1 MDGVPSHWQPLSQQ
15 KGADVCGCSCRCTLF
30 GVRLFV
36 CSASVCLSVM
46 TDSTENATPPK
57 STESRNSKS
66 VAQIHI
72 KNKSQSEFVP
82 RNTEEFEFVDMV
94 DFGNVAFTMKKLS

>member
-1 MDGVPSHWQPLSQQ
+1 
-15 KGADVCGCSCRCTLF
+15 LF

-36 CSASVCLSVM
+36 WSASVCLECVCLFGVRLFVWSASVCLSVM

-66 VAQIHI
+66 LLQIQI